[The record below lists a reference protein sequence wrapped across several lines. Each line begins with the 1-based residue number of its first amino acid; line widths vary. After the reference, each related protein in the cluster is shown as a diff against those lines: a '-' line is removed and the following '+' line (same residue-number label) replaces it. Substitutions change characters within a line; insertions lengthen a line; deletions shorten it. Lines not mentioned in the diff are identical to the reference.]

1 MNGGT
6 RSARF
11 ESRSASRRE
20 RDHSCR
26 PESVRSKSR
35 FVGPKDARGRLNLFR
50 RNTRARVPNDLE
62 RQPPHIRR
70 RARHAVD
77 PTDASVFVDAAPRPE
92 ASRQPRRLRAHPDGR
107 RRAPSRFDFFE
118 SFVNGSKRASRSRS
132 ARHDGGQSVRGEGR
146 GEPVRRARRA
156 RRRER
161 GRRLPQPLRAA
172 RRAFARGERA
182 RWRERVRVRAR
193 AHLDVRRVRYRRVR
207 GLERRVR
214 RASGVRRTLGVQR
227 ASPPHPVSPE
237 RERPRVTSRNLT
249 SSSVIVSRFH
259 ARAKIFCVHVFFSGR
274 GGPARPAPFAPFH
287 SPSLTSIADLNR

>member
-11 ESRSASRRE
+11 ESRPAVVRRKT
-20 RDHSCR
+20 SCR

-35 FVGPKDARGRLNLFR
+35 FVGQKRRGGRLNLFR

-62 RQPPHIRR
+62 RQPPYFRR

-77 PTDASVFVDAAPRPE
+77 PTDASVFVDAAPRSE

-132 ARHDGGQSVRGEGR
+132 ARHDGGQPVRGEGR

-161 GRRLPQPLRAA
+161 ERRLPQPLRAA

-214 RASGVRRTLGVQR
+214 RAFGVRRALGVQR
-227 ASPPHPVSPE
+227 ASSPHPVSLEASARASP
-237 RERPRVTSRNLT
+237 REISRHRP
-249 SSSVIVSRFH
+249 SSSRVSTH
-259 ARAKIFCVHVFFSGR
+259 APNFFTFFFSGR
-274 GGPARPAPFAPFH
+274 GGPARRTPFAPFH